1 MVKHASFHYEWD
13 QMDGEI
19 KIRSYWE
26 GDRQEVFRIAAD
38 TAFFGAPVEAFLDD
52 RRLFCDAF
60 VKYYLDFEADYVWV
74 ACIDDQVVGYLTGC
88 VDSAVQRKRHLIRT
102 IAPLVGRVFQGKYK
116 LGSKTWRFT
125 RSMFRSVMRNEYP
138 HVNYDKYPAHLHM
151 NVDAAKR
158 GQGLGQK
165 LMEAYLNQIRQLG
178 IPGVF
183 LGTTNLNEAACRL
196 YEKTGFKLL
205 EICQTQVWSY
215 LVGSSVENR
224 IYGFKLIDRDL

>member
-1 MVKHASFHYEWD
+1 
-13 QMDGEI
+13 MDDEI

-60 VKYYLDFEADYVWV
+60 VKSYLDFEAEYVWV
-74 ACIDDQVVGYLTGC
+74 ACIDDRVVGYLTGC
-88 VDSAVQRKRHLIRT
+88 VDTVSQRKRYLRRT
-102 IAPLVGRVFQGKYK
+102 IAQLVGRVFQGKYQ

-125 RSMFRSVMRNEYP
+125 RSLLGGVMRKEYP
-138 HVNYDKYPAHLHM
+138 HVNYDKYPAHLHI
-151 NVDAAKR
+151 NVDAANR

-205 EICQTQVWSY
+205 DIRQTRVWSY
-215 LVGSSVENR
+215 LVEGPVENR
-224 IYGFKLIDRDL
+224 SYCLKLVDS